1 MNNLDVFDTP
11 EMIQSQI
18 CPTGSVP
25 PMQKRSRWLPFST
38 GDPDEAFRKTC
49 LFGVFGWY
57 PFHTNKKMIGLLYL
71 PTCGLFGFGWLF
83 DVLAFLIG
91 HARDENGFRYRP
103 LPNIKKGLLCFFVCI
118 TAAILLMMLYLQAFT
133 WVSKLYAAVM
143 MSCIPNGNFESLI

>member
-1 MNNLDVFDTP
+1 MNSLDALNTP
-11 EMIQSQI
+11 EIIPSQI
-18 CPTGSVP
+18 CPTSSVP
-25 PMQKRSRWLPFST
+25 PMQKRSRWFPVST
-38 GDPDEAFRKTC
+38 GDPEDAFRKTC

-57 PFHTNKKMIGLLYL
+57 SFHTNKKMIGLLYL

-91 HARDENGFRYRP
+91 HARDENGLRYHP
-103 LPNIKKGLLCFFVCI
+103 LSNRKKGLLCFFVCI
-118 TAAILLMMLYLQAFT
+118 AAAVLLMMLYLQAFI